1 MNLDLCNSE
10 LCLADNTPVRLLS
23 ARGVQITC
31 TAGLAWLTVEGE
43 AGDIF
48 LKPGDSHQVGA
59 DGLALLEAIGSAR
72 VRFERSVADRPLIAL
87 ASLLQHLLSRPLG
100 LARRAWRALL
110 PAGGTAL
117 NISRS

>member
-1 MNLDLCNSE
+1 MNLDLCNNE

-23 ARGVQITC
+23 ARGVRVTC

-72 VRFERSVADRPLIAL
+72 VRFERSAADRSLVAL
-87 ASLLQHLLSRPLG
+87 ASLQQYLSRLHG
-100 LARRAWRALL
+100 LARCAWRVLL
-110 PAGGTAL
+110 PAGRTAL